1 MQDLTKKASYIYI
14 TFAIKGD
21 TDLGH
26 YVIDLQDK
34 SINLSSYMRSL
45 LTKDMNEHRD

>member
-1 MQDLTKKASYIYI
+1 MQDLSKKANYLYI

-26 YVIDLQDK
+26 YVIELQDK